1 MRELM
6 PTPRVVDARAVA
18 GQMTQMSQIKK
29 LTERRELSI
38 VQSSGGD
45 CCDQLNRSKSSA
57 RRVTKENAVKTKT

>member
-29 LTERRELSI
+29 LTERRELSMLEPHSRPAASVVTSLI
-38 VQSSGGD
+38 GPNQ
-45 CCDQLNRSKSSA
+45 A
-57 RRVTKENAVKTKT
+57 RGA